1 MITRVEKIWVMLKV
15 IKVILVV
22 KENLEKEYQKEV
34 W

>member
-22 KENLEKEYQKEV
+22 KENLEKEYQKEA

>member
-22 KENLEKEYQKEV
+22 KENLEKECQKEV